1 MLVLFGII
9 FCIQPVSRNLSSHNY
24 AGQSKVFNKGYLT
37 GYRTV
42 VGNPVNTVMDEMI
55 WQKELDN
62 ITRIHEY

>member
-37 GYRTV
+37 GYRTG

-55 WQKELDN
+55 
-62 ITRIHEY
+62 